1 MLEVVFSATRRSTWD
16 RPKPS
21 KIDRYY
27 CRFRSRRTRV
37 RKKRQSADA
46 AIGDTRP
53 TDRNYLRGR
62 RYKRRESIV
71 IIETSS
77 TVRAR
82 HEIIAIPIAMNSRPR
97 AKVVLALLGAA
108 LLAVMGTAL
117 SASPTSASVTRSVSV
132 ARASATTTTNYVTLN
147 FRNGNSHSY
156 PCDGGSTFH
165 TDLPNYI
172 VSATNN
178 CHVRVW
184 LHTNNNNTGYS
195 ACMSPRHHYTADDT
209 IRYVNVYVSTNTAD
223 CQY

>member
-1 MLEVVFSATRRSTWD
+1 MVVE
-16 RPKPS
+16 
-21 KIDRYY
+21 
-27 CRFRSRRTRV
+27 
-37 RKKRQSADA
+37 
-46 AIGDTRP
+46 
-53 TDRNYLRGR
+53 N
-62 RYKRRESIV
+62 
-71 IIETSS
+71 SS
-77 TVRAR
+77 TARPR
-82 HEIIAIPIAMNSRPR
+82 HEIIAILIAMSGRPR
-97 AKVVLALLGAA
+97 AKVVLALLAA
-108 LLAVMGTAL
+108 VLLAVMGAGL
-117 SASPTSASVTRSVSV
+117 SASPTSASVTRPVSV
-132 ARASATTTTNYVTLN
+132 ARVSATTTTNYVTLN

-209 IRYVNVYVSTNTAD
+209 IRYVNVYVSTNTAN